1 MTCPLRR
8 GVSHSVVLWREGSPI
23 ISATVA
29 ERADRLESWKEIA
42 AYLGRSPRTVQRW
55 ERLEGLPV
63 HRLLHDKLG
72 SVYAYRAE
80 LDAWWESRRAS
91 LEEEAAEVAG
101 PETPP
106 AAPTPTAPAPVPVET
121 RPRRPVAWLL
131 AGTLTLGALA
141 LGAWLSR
148 PATPARPTRLAV
160 LPFANLTGDA
170 QQEYLSDGLTEEMI
184 AELGRLPELGVIART
199 SVMRFKN
206 PTKGV
211 AEIGRELRV
220 DYVLEG
226 SVRQADRR
234 LRVTAQLIRVPD
246 EVHVWADSYD
256 REGSDL
262 IGVQRQI
269 ARRVAE
275 ETRLRTAPGP
285 EPAVDHEAHLAHLRG
300 RYHWNQRTEAGFK
313 EGVLQFQRAVERD
326 PDWARPWSGLAD
338 SYMLMGNYGFLPVG
352 EAAAKAKDAARR
364 ALTLDPELGEAHASL
379 GLILAS
385 HDWDFPGAEREFRR
399 ALELNPSHASARLW
413 YGLLLVDLGRV
424 DEARDQFHRGVE
436 SDPLNDTLQ
445 GELAECDFQQRRY
458 AHALASEKAAAEATP
473 DRPNAH
479 ISLARI
485 YLAMG
490 RPEEGLAA
498 AEKARELTRDH
509 PSVMGLYAYALAR
522 AGRRDDARQVLDR
535 LLAESGQRRVRPF
548 DLALAATG
556 LGEHERALAWMEQVV
571 EERHVGAR
579 SLVSYPEFDSLRG
592 EPRFQALLARVGL
605 KARPAS

>member
-1 MTCPLRR
+1 
-8 GVSHSVVLWREGSPI
+8 
-23 ISATVA
+23 VA
-29 ERADRLESWKEIA
+29 DRSDRLESWKEIA

-63 HRLLHDKLG
+63 HRLLHDKLC
-72 SVYAYRAE
+72 SVYAYKAE
-80 LDAWWESRRAS
+80 LDGWWEARRAG
-91 LEEEAAEVAG
+91 LDAEPEEGPEAEPDDAEAAPG
-101 PETPP
+101 PP
-106 AAPTPTAPAPVPVET
+106 ALPSASPAGS
-121 RPRRPVAWLL
+121 RPASGRLVVL
-131 AGTLTLGALA
+131 AAGALALGTLA
-141 LGAWLSR
+141 LGAWLWR
-148 PATPARPTRLAV
+148 PATATKPPRLAV
-160 LPFANLTGDA
+160 LPFANLTGDD

-206 PTKGV
+206 AAKGI

-234 LRVTAQLIRVPD
+234 LRVTAQLIRVAD
-246 EVHVWADSYD
+246 EVHVWAESYD
-256 REGSDL
+256 REGHDL

-285 EPAVDHEAHLAHLRG
+285 ERAVEHEAHLAYLRG

-313 EGVLQFQRAVERD
+313 DGLVHFQRAAEVD

-352 EAAAKAKDAARR
+352 EAAARAKQSAER
-364 ALTLDPELGEAHASL
+364 ALALDPDLADAHASL

-385 HDWDFPGAEREFRR
+385 HDWDFADAEREFRR

-413 YGLLLVDLGRV
+413 YGLLLLDLNRV
-424 DEARDQFHRGVE
+424 DQARAQFQRGLEA
-436 SDPLNDTLQ
+436 DPLSESLQ
-445 GELAECDFQQRRY
+445 GQLASCDFQEGRY
-458 AHALASEKAAAEATP
+458 ERALAAEKAAAEASP

-479 ISLARI
+479 VELARI

-490 RPEEGLAA
+490 RPQEGLGA

-522 AGRRDDARQVLDR
+522 AGRREDARQVLDR
-535 LLAESGQRRVRPF
+535 LVAESGRRHVRPF
-548 DLALAATG
+548 DLAFAATG
-556 LGEHERALAWMEQVV
+556 LGDRERALTWLEQVV

-579 SLVSYPEFDSLRG
+579 SLASYPEFDPLRG

-605 KARPAS
+605 KGRRAS

>member
-1 MTCPLRR
+1 
-8 GVSHSVVLWREGSPI
+8 
-23 ISATVA
+23 
-29 ERADRLESWKEIA
+29 
-42 AYLGRSPRTVQRW
+42 
-55 ERLEGLPV
+55 
-63 HRLLHDKLG
+63 
-72 SVYAYRAE
+72 
-80 LDAWWESRRAS
+80 
-91 LEEEAAEVAG
+91 
-101 PETPP
+101 
-106 AAPTPTAPAPVPVET
+106 
-121 RPRRPVAWLL
+121 
-131 AGTLTLGALA
+131 
-141 LGAWLSR
+141 
-148 PATPARPTRLAV
+148 
-160 LPFANLTGDA
+160 
-170 QQEYLSDGLTEEMI
+170 
-184 AELGRLPELGVIART
+184 
-199 SVMRFKN
+199 MRFKN

-285 EPAVDHEAHLAHLRG
+285 EPAVDHEAHLAQLRG

-498 AEKARELTRDH
+498 AEKARELTATI
-509 PSVMGLYAYALAR
+509 PASWVLYAYALAR

-556 LGEHERALAWMEQVV
+556 PGRTRA
-571 EERHVGAR
+571 GAG
-579 SLVSYPEFDSLRG
+579 LDGAGGRG
-592 EPRFQALLARVGL
+592 APCRRPLARVLSRVRLAARRAALPGSARARRAQGQAGEL
-605 KARPAS
+605 EAAQDKPTQLSRPAKRRSRRMLSNAGSTLRFISADARSSQARPSHSKA